1 MSDRIILSR
10 LAVYA
15 YHGLHAEEERLGQRF
30 YISVVCELDLGE
42 AGRNDDWNRTV
53 CYGRLTELVHSIAT
67 GRRFRIIEALAET
80 IAAEVLAAFPRVE
93 RVRVTVEKPE
103 APVPVV
109 MDYFAVEIERRR
121 NG

>member
-15 YHGLHAEEERLGQRF
+15 YHGVHAEEERLGQRF
-30 YISVVCELDLGE
+30 YISVECGLDLAA
-42 AGRNDDWNRTV
+42 AGRSDDWSRTV
-53 CYGRLTELVHSIAT
+53 CYGQLTELVNGIAT
-67 GRRFRIIEALAET
+67 GRRFKIIEALAEA
-80 IAAEVLAAFPRVE
+80 IAGEVLSRFPRVE

-109 MDYFAVEIERRR
+109 MDHFAVEIERRR
-121 NG
+121 HG

>member
-1 MSDRIILSR
+1 MSDRIVLSR

-15 YHGLHAEEERLGQRF
+15 YHGVHAEEERLGQRF
-30 YISVVCELDLGE
+30 YISVACELDLAG
-42 AGRNDDWNRTV
+42 AGRNDDWNQTV

-67 GRRFRIIEALAET
+67 GRRFKIIEALAET
-80 IAAEVLAAFPRVE
+80 IAAEVLAAFAQVD

-109 MDYFAVEIERRR
+109 MDHFAVEIERRR
-121 NG
+121 DG

>member
-30 YISVVCELDLGE
+30 YISVTCGLDLGA

-53 CYGRLTELVHSIAT
+53 CYGKLTELVHSIAT
-67 GRRFRIIEALAET
+67 GRRFKIIEALAET
-80 IAAEVLAAFPRVE
+80 TAAEVLAAFPQVD

-109 MDYFAVEIERRR
+109 MDHFAVEIERRR
-121 NG
+121 HG